1 MKKIVHIKNVDSDS
15 TKLLKSLMK
24 FGKPLSLN
32 KDTFTLKNVSQEDFI
47 YLLAL
52 KEEVKIQQKKDIII
66 SYE

>member
-1 MKKIVHIKNVDSDS
+1 
-15 TKLLKSLMK
+15 MK